1 MRSPESD
8 AGLIARLAEWLDLPA
23 GVVAAL
29 PPQAREAI
37 RARMETQIASEL
49 QDELVGH
56 LAGALGH
63 YMDAARTDQLTGLL
77 NRRGLAEQLLELGR
91 RWTLGVMMADVD
103 GFKVINDRFGHNV
116 GDAALQQVG
125 TRLRQAVRQR
135 DLVARWGG
143 DEFLVVCPDIT
154 EAAIAPVAEKLLHA
168 VCADPVLVD
177 GASVPVG
184 ISVGWA
190 LAMDGRAAEHLVE
203 VADEAMYR
211 AKAAGGRRVEGGS
224 AGGTAS
230 GAA

>member
-1 MRSPESD
+1 MAVPDND
-8 AGLIARLAEWLDLPA
+8 AALVARLAEWLDLPA
-23 GVVAAL
+23 GVVAQL

-37 RARMETQIASEL
+37 RARMEAQIASEL

-103 GFKVINDRFGHNV
+103 GFKLINDGHGHAV
-116 GDAALQQVG
+116 GDVTLQHVG
-125 TRLRQAVRQR
+125 ARLRNAVRQR

-154 EAAIAPVAEKLLHA
+154 EEAIGVVAGKLLDA
-168 VCADPVLVD
+168 VCEQPVLAD
-177 GASVPVG
+177 GRSVPVS
-184 ISVGWA
+184 ISIGWA
-190 LAMDGRAAEHLVE
+190 LAKDGRAAEHLVE
-203 VADEAMYR
+203 VADSAMYR
-211 AKAAGGRRVEGGS
+211 AKAAGGRCVRGGDED
-224 AGGTAS
+224 
-230 GAA
+230 

>member
-1 MRSPESD
+1 MRSPDMD
-8 AGLIARLAEWLDLPA
+8 AGLIARLADWLELPVGLVA
-23 GVVAAL
+23 GL
-29 PPQAREAI
+29 PPQARDAI
-37 RARMETQIASEL
+37 CARMEAQIATEL

-56 LAGALGH
+56 LAGTLGH
-63 YMDAARTDQLTGLL
+63 YMDAARTDELTGLL

-103 GFKVINDRFGHNV
+103 GFKKINDAHGHPV

-125 TRLRQAVRQR
+125 TRLRNAVRSR

-154 EAAIAPVAEKLLHA
+154 EQTIGTVAAKLLAAVCEDPVVIEGTEVPVA
-168 VCADPVLVD
+168 
-177 GASVPVG
+177 

-190 LAMDGRAAEHLVE
+190 LASDGAAAEHLVE

-211 AKAAGGRRVEGGS
+211 AKAAGGHRVEGGGS
-224 AGGTAS
+224 S
-230 GAA
+230 

>member
-1 MRSPESD
+1 MRSPDTE
-8 AGLIARLAEWLDLPA
+8 AGLVSRLADWLDLPVGLVA
-23 GVVAAL
+23 GL

-37 RARMETQIASEL
+37 RLRMEAQMAAEL

-63 YMDAARTDQLTGLL
+63 YMDAARTDALTGLL
-77 NRRGLAEQLLELGR
+77 NRRGLAEELLELGR

-103 GFKVINDRFGHNV
+103 GFKVINDRHGHAV
-116 GDAALQQVG
+116 GDAALQEVG
-125 TRLRQAVRQR
+125 ARLRSAVRQR

-154 EAAIAPVAEKLLHA
+154 REAIGPVAGKLLAAVCEAPVMVEGA
-168 VCADPVLVD
+168 PVE
-177 GASVPVG
+177 VG

-190 LAMDGRAAEHLVE
+190 LASDGRAAEHLVE

-211 AKAAGGRRVEGGS
+211 AKAAGGRRVEGGVQ
-224 AGGTAS
+224 A
-230 GAA
+230 

>member
-1 MRSPESD
+1 MRSPDTD
-8 AGLIARLAEWLDLPA
+8 AGMIARLADWLDLPVGLVA
-23 GVVAAL
+23 GL

-56 LAGALGH
+56 MAGALGH
-63 YMDAARTDQLTGLL
+63 YMDAARTDALTGLL
-77 NRRGLAEQLLELGR
+77 NRRGLTEELLELGR

-103 GFKVINDRFGHNV
+103 GFKRINDEHGHTA

-125 TRLRQAVRQR
+125 ARLRNAVRQR

-154 EAAIAPVAEKLLHA
+154 EQAIGTVAEKLLHA
-168 VCADPVLVD
+168 VCGEPLLADGVT
-177 GASVPVG
+177 VPVS

-190 LAMDGRAAEHLVE
+190 LASDGRAAEHLVE
-203 VADEAMYR
+203 VADAAMYR
-211 AKAAGGRRVEGGS
+211 AKAAGGRRVE
-224 AGGTAS
+224 AGG
-230 GAA
+230 AA

>member
-1 MRSPESD
+1 MLSPDND
-8 AGLIARLAEWLDLPA
+8 AGLIARIAEWLDLPA
-23 GVVAAL
+23 GVVATL

-37 RARMETQIASEL
+37 RARMEAQIASEL

-63 YMDAARTDQLTGLL
+63 YMDAARTDALTGLL

-103 GFKVINDRFGHNV
+103 GFKLINDRHGHAC
-116 GDAALQQVG
+116 GDVALQHIG
-125 TRLRQAVRQR
+125 ARLRNTVRQR

-154 EAAIAPVAEKLLHA
+154 EEAIGVVAEKLLAA
-168 VCADPVLVD
+168 VCHQPVLVD
-177 GASVPVG
+177 GHTVEVS
-184 ISVGWA
+184 ISIGWA
-190 LAMDGRAAEHLVE
+190 LAKEGRAAEHLVE

-211 AKAAGGRRVEGGS
+211 AKAAGGRRV
-224 AGGTAS
+224 AGGKPL
-230 GAA
+230 

>member
-1 MRSPESD
+1 MPDND
-8 AGLIARLAEWLDLPA
+8 AGLIARLAEWLSLPA

-37 RARMETQIASEL
+37 RARMETQIATEL

-56 LAGALGH
+56 MAGALGH

-103 GFKVINDRFGHNV
+103 GFKKINDAFGHHT
-116 GDAALQQVG
+116 GDAALQEVAA
-125 TRLRQAVRQR
+125 RLRNAVRGR

-143 DEFLVVCPDIT
+143 DEFLLVCPDIT
-154 EAAIAPVAEKLLHA
+154 EAAIGPVAEKVLCA
-168 VCADPVLVD
+168 VCANPVLVD
-177 GASVPVG
+177 GATVPVS

-190 LAMDGRAAEHLVE
+190 LAADGRAAEHLVE
-203 VADEAMYR
+203 VADSAMYR
-211 AKAAGGRRVEGGS
+211 AKAAGGGRVEGG
-224 AGGTAS
+224 
-230 GAA
+230 

>member
-1 MRSPESD
+1 MSSPDNE
-8 AGLIARLAEWLDLPA
+8 AGLVARLAEWLSLPA
-23 GVVAAL
+23 GLVAGL

-37 RARMETQIASEL
+37 RARMEAQMASEL

-56 LAGALGH
+56 MAGALGH

-103 GFKVINDRFGHNV
+103 GFKRINDEYGHAV

-125 TRLRQAVRQR
+125 ARLRSAVRQR

-154 EAAIAPVAEKLLHA
+154 DEAITPVAHKLLDA
-168 VCADPVLVD
+168 VCEQAVLVD
-177 GASVPVG
+177 GTTVPVS
-184 ISVGWA
+184 ISIGWA
-190 LAMDGRAAEHLVE
+190 LAKDGRAAEHLVE

-211 AKAAGGRRVEGGS
+211 AKAAGGRRVEGGP
-224 AGGTAS
+224 A
-230 GAA
+230 

>member
-1 MRSPESD
+1 MRSPDND
-8 AGLIARLAEWLDLPA
+8 AGLIARLAEWLSLPV
-23 GVVAAL
+23 GLVASL

-37 RARMETQIASEL
+37 RTRMETQMVTEL

-56 LAGALGH
+56 MAGALGH

-77 NRRGLAEQLLELGR
+77 NRRGLAEQLLELGK

-103 GFKVINDRFGHNV
+103 GFKKINDAHGHPV

-125 TRLRQAVRQR
+125 ARLRNAVRQR

-154 EAAIAPVAEKLLHA
+154 EQAIAPVAHKLLDA
-168 VCADPVLVD
+168 VCASPVVAD
-177 GASVPVG
+177 GCSVPLS

-190 LAMDGRAAEHLVE
+190 LASDGAAAEHLVE
-203 VADEAMYR
+203 MADEAMYR
-211 AKAAGGRRVEGGS
+211 AKAAGGRRVEGCVP
-224 AGGTAS
+224 
-230 GAA
+230 

>member
-1 MRSPESD
+1 MHSPDSD
-8 AGLIARLAEWLDLPA
+8 AGLIARLAEWLALPI

-37 RARMETQIASEL
+37 RGRMETQIASEL

-56 LAGALGH
+56 LASTLGH

-103 GFKVINDRFGHNV
+103 GFKRINDHHGHRV

-125 TRLRQAVRQR
+125 GRLRSVVRQR

-154 EAAIAPVAEKLLHA
+154 EEAIAPVAAKLLHA
-168 VCADPVLVD
+168 VCAQPVLVE
-177 GASVPVG
+177 GSTVEVS

-190 LAMDGRAAEHLVE
+190 LARDGRAAEHLVE
-203 VADEAMYR
+203 VADAAMYR
-211 AKAAGGRRVEGGS
+211 AKAAGGRRVEGGR
-224 AGGTAS
+224 
-230 GAA
+230 AA

>member
-1 MRSPESD
+1 MRSSDSD
-8 AGLIARLAEWLDLPA
+8 AGLIARLAQWLDLPE
-23 GVVAAL
+23 GLVANL

-37 RARMETQIASEL
+37 RARMEAQIANEL

-56 LAGALGH
+56 LASTLGQ
-63 YMDAARTDQLTGLL
+63 YKDAARTDALTGLL

-103 GFKVINDRFGHNV
+103 GFKVINDTHGHAI

-125 TRLRQAVRQR
+125 ARLRQAMRQR

-143 DEFLVVCPDIT
+143 DEFLVVCPDIS
-154 EAAIAPVAEKLLHA
+154 EASIGPVAAKLLEA
-168 VCADPVLVD
+168 VCDHPVVVD
-177 GASVPVG
+177 AVSIPVG

-190 LAMDGRAAEHLVE
+190 IASDGQAAEHLVE

-211 AKAAGGRRVEGGS
+211 AKAAGGRRVEGGRP
-224 AGGTAS
+224 G
-230 GAA
+230 